1 MAQKVNPIAV
11 RLGYNRLH
19 DSNWFSDY
27 YYSTLVSQDLLIRRY
42 LKQFPRS
49 IIFHSI
55 NKTSVFVFC
64 LKSSS
69 VVPSKQLLEAR
80 STLSRRSGAGQSPSH
95 DDELNHPHLAKTN
108 YLLSNSTNSNLSS
121 LQAQYTRSRKLKLQK
136 ATEYKPIQVNSIYQS
151 ASLLAQ
157 AICSKLEQN
166 KSFKQIC
173 RTIVRECEQI
183 QYIKGIRL
191 VCSGRLNGA
200 EMAKTVCH
208 KYGETSLHVFSD
220 RIDYASMSANTP
232 YGLLGIKVWISLK

>member
-11 RLGYNRLH
+11 RLGYNRQC

-27 YYSTLVSQDLLIRRY
+27 YYSTLLSQDYQIRRY
-42 LKQFPRS
+42 LKRFPRS
-49 IIFHSI
+49 IIYHSI
-55 NKTSVFVFC
+55 NKTSIFLFC
-64 LKSSS
+64 FKALRRSATYAPKVASP
-69 VVPSKQLLEAR
+69 VATTDLPSKK
-80 STLSRRSGAGQSPSH
+80 S
-95 DDELNHPHLAKTN
+95 
-108 YLLSNSTNSNLSS
+108 YLLSTAPSYGLSA
-121 LQAQYTRSRKLKLQK
+121 LHPVYNKQYI
-136 ATEYKPIQVNSIYQS
+136 PIQVNSIYQS

-166 KSFKQIC
+166 KSLKQIA
-173 RTIVRECEQI
+173 RTIIRECEQI
-183 QYIKGIRL
+183 HYIKGIRL

-232 YGLLGIKVWISLK
+232 YGLLGVKVWISIK